1 MKHFLQTHS
10 VLCLCHIMHAF
21 LHSFLSLTLLP
32 SLPSIISSLP
42 SKTWHQRPKA
52 CCPILP
58 AQWFSAL
65 FSVLPDKFISRLLHN
80 IMHWTCWIHTLQLQT
95 PSDTSWLVQNSFISF
110 TLLVA
115 YRDHDLLQDIIMQ
128 WCMPG
133 ALWWFYLSI
142 GVRKSEP
149 SSHHAQPVITTE
161 LLFLPF
167 FQANAFFFSF
177 LFFFFFNTLHRG
189 ADKTEGGTLLNV
201 DHNLHTHTHAHM
213 HTHTHTHKKKNTHN
227 LTRQGTNVNMGA
239 CNCNVLNV
247 DCSLTFLR
255 GVLPNILIWFSKLR
269 QSDALLLSF
278 MPAKY

>member
-1 MKHFLQTHS
+1 MILFMGTIWASTRRTLPHSWCMKHFLQTHS

-167 FQANAFFFSF
+167 FQANAFFF
-177 LFFFFFNTLHRG
+177 FF
-189 ADKTEGGTLLNV
+189 
-201 DHNLHTHTHAHM
+201 
-213 HTHTHTHKKKNTHN
+213 
-227 LTRQGTNVNMGA
+227 
-239 CNCNVLNV
+239 
-247 DCSLTFLR
+247 
-255 GVLPNILIWFSKLR
+255 
-269 QSDALLLSF
+269 
-278 MPAKY
+278 